1 MRDVVAL
8 CGSCSLGTAP
18 FVPTLVYAAVEAGGV
33 PARAVA
39 VLARDGWGASVGLG
53 DAAGRGY
60 CWRCGDDG
68 HAKSACPRR
77 GEGGGG
83 SRASGGG
90 GYGTQ
95 VAGDGRD
102 VSGGGGGKSGA
113 AAAAAADD
121 ISDHIRGLSVG

>member
-1 MRDVVAL
+1 MRVVQPGHGTLRAHPGVRGG
-8 CGSCSLGTAP
+8 GSR
-18 FVPTLVYAAVEAGGV
+18 GG
-33 PARAVA
+33 ARAG
-39 VLARDGWGASVGLG
+39 RGGSVGLG
-53 DAAGRGY
+53 DAAGGGY